1 MNKVFLTG
9 TLREEVEVRYT
20 PQGERI
26 AMFPLWVD
34 DGAFTIEVPYKV
46 PGGTWNHPG
55 KVGSKVMA
63 SGTLAK
69 IGEKANRSL
78 RLKANKILWMEE

>member
-1 MNKVFLTG
+1 MNRVFLTG
-9 TLREEVEVRYT
+9 TLREEVQVRYT

-26 AMFPLWVD
+26 AMFPLCVD
-34 DGAFTIEVPYKV
+34 DSAFTIEVLYKV
-46 PGGTWNHPG
+46 PVGTWNYVG

-63 SGTLAK
+63 SGALAR
-69 IGEKANRSL
+69 IGEKANKSL